1 MDRKDRKQIG
11 VVHLVYILIIS
22 ILIITFISIIAF
34 GGGKEAGNQ
43 MNVAATAV
51 SIILAVIAILM
62 TLVDVAGQRQ
72 SITDLKDAGE
82 KLEISTQS
90 ANEMFAEAIKA
101 VSEFQNAKKDLMDS
115 FSETISKLEE
125 VNQGDTQNLNDV
137 IKDLKNKQSENI
149 SKYANGIGWIKN
161 DYKKLRASKDGSG
174 RTKEEL
180 YLIYKT
186 LKSFN
191 ESAVEYDKFVGTFD
205 GLYGQEEAKKIIDE
219 LIRMKTISKGSSKV
233 LGEQK
238 EFFIIHI

>member
-1 MDRKDRKQIG
+1 MDREDRKQIG

-72 SITDLKDAGE
+72 SIADLKDAGE

-115 FSETISKLEE
+115 FSETISILEKI
-125 VNQGDTQNLNDV
+125 NQGDTQNLNDV
-137 IKDLKNKQSENI
+137 IKDLKDKQSESI
-149 SKYANGIGWIKN
+149 SKYASGIGWIKN
-161 DYKKLRASKDGSG
+161 DYQKLRKNSSG

-191 ESAVEYDKFVGTFD
+191 ESAVEYDKFVRTFD
-205 GLYGQEEAKKIIDE
+205 VLYGQEEAKKIIDD
-219 LIRMKTISKGSSKV
+219 LIRMKTISKGSGKV
-233 LGEQK
+233 LGEEK
-238 EFFIIHI
+238 DFFIIHI